1 MRKAIL
7 IANCRTCLAHVVLR
21 AALEREEVADALMRA
36 GMVPEADLVE
46 LSAMVALPGAQ
57 SQHPHSDVSPLSQR
71 RIVTLW
77 VALQDVESSMGPLN
91 IYPAAPDEMA
101 ERAGAEVAAAE
112 AANS

>member
-46 LSAMVALPGAQ
+46 LSAMVGQIRGQ
-57 SQHPHSDVSPLSQR
+57 SLG
-71 RIVTLW
+71 L
-77 VALQDVESSMGPLN
+77 
-91 IYPAAPDEMA
+91 DE
-101 ERAGAEVAAAE
+101 
-112 AANS
+112 